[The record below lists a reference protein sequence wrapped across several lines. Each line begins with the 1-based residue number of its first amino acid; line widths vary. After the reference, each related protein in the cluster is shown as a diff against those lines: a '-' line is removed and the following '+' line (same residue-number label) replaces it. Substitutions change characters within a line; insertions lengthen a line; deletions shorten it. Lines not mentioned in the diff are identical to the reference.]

1 MRKKGWLALILIGI
15 FMLVIAGCSSNDR
28 RILPGKKLV
37 SLHLEPMK
45 VFPQAMVEKSR
56 RK

>member
-15 FMLVIAGCSSNDR
+15 FMLVIAGCSSNESKDST
-28 RILPGKKLV
+28 GKKLV